1 MTIHHDKLAY
11 GKLAST
17 REELSEDRLLEML
30 SELES
35 EAEIRESTG
44 EEAALR
50 DILALSEAWEREN
63 SCYGYRKN
71 EKGDIEGRRIFTG
84 RARGKDSRLFVRQEG
99 ILKKYLI
106 GGAGRDGI
114 F

>member
-35 EAEIRESTG
+35 EAEIREST
-44 EEAALR
+44 
-50 DILALSEAWEREN
+50 
-63 SCYGYRKN
+63 
-71 EKGDIEGRRIFTG
+71 
-84 RARGKDSRLFVRQEG
+84 
-99 ILKKYLI
+99 
-106 GGAGRDGI
+106 
-114 F
+114 

>member
-50 DILALSEAWEREN
+50 DILALSEAW
-63 SCYGYRKN
+63 
-71 EKGDIEGRRIFTG
+71 
-84 RARGKDSRLFVRQEG
+84 AGK
-99 ILKKYLI
+99 
-106 GGAGRDGI
+106 
-114 F
+114 

>member
-35 EAEIRESTG
+35 EAKIRESTG
-44 EEAALR
+44 EEAA
-50 DILALSEAWEREN
+50 
-63 SCYGYRKN
+63 
-71 EKGDIEGRRIFTG
+71 
-84 RARGKDSRLFVRQEG
+84 
-99 ILKKYLI
+99 
-106 GGAGRDGI
+106 
-114 F
+114 

>member
-71 EKGDIEGRRIFTG
+71 EKGDIQGRRIFTAEREGKTVGYLLG
-84 RARGKDSRLFVRQEG
+84 RKEY
-99 ILKKYLI
+99 LKNTSSV
-106 GGAGRDGI
+106 APDGT
-114 F
+114 